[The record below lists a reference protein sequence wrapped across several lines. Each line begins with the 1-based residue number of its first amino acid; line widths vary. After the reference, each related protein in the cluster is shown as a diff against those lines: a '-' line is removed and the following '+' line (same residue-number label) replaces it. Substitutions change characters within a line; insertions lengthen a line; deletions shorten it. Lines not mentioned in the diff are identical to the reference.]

1 MRDYNTGLTEKLM
14 LRVTPQMAE
23 LLRGIPNG
31 YNNYIR
37 ELIVKDLEDKL
48 NQILKD
54 AAKKQQEATN
64 ASP

>member
-23 LLRGIPNG
+23 LLR
-31 YNNYIR
+31 NYIR